1 MAELLGQ
8 RNLPNEILENI
19 LAHLP
24 ITDLLLSKL
33 VNKQWNDIISRKG
46 VSLIFRLQ
54 LINLPKCLLIYV
66 FFSAI
71 KFMLWKKNY
80 HRYRLHVRLPHESP
94 LKSDDDIQSY
104 IKSLCHQ
111 NEMTNIRCCTKSLI
125 KQVTHLVFGIILFY
139 YDHSFI
145 TFFL

>member
-66 FFSAI
+66 FF
-71 KFMLWKKNY
+71 L
-80 HRYRLHVRLPHESP
+80 LL
-94 LKSDDDIQSY
+94 
-104 IKSLCHQ
+104 SLC
-111 NEMTNIRCCTKSLI
+111 
-125 KQVTHLVFGIILFY
+125 FGRKIIIGT
-139 YDHSFI
+139 DCM
-145 TFFL
+145 